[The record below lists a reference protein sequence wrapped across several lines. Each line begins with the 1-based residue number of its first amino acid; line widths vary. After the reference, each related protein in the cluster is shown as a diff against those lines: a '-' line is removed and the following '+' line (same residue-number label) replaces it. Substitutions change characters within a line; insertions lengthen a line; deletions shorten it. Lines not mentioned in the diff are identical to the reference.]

1 MKTLPVH
8 GPAQWYLAAVNAA
21 RATPTSEA
29 FMEHRWGHRRPCQAR
44 VHVSAGGGIVG
55 AARIRDISI
64 SGAFLETSLRLPIHG
79 QILVSVLRGDG
90 TQHSVEFSATVVR
103 HASDGVGVEWCE
115 PVSGP
120 ICDALECA
128 LACDRHS

>member
-21 RATPTSEA
+21 RTNASSEA

-64 SGAFLETSLRLPIHG
+64 SGAFLQTSLRLPIYG
-79 QILVSVLRGDG
+79 QILVSVLRGDDSTG
-90 TQHSVEFSATVVR
+90 SVEFSATVVR
-103 HASDGVGVEWCE
+103 HDPDGVGVEWCE
-115 PVSGP
+115 PMSGP
-120 ICDALECA
+120 ICDALDCVLGCA
-128 LACDRHS
+128 TNS